1 MSEMI
6 VKAAKELQSRW
17 GRELCLVAVLCVSA
31 ALTCAADGEVTVGFR
46 ERGKVDVPTG
56 TTVTQDAPVWVS
68 HEGVLDKVGDGEWV
82 LPSAMVLSP
91 GKTEINVRDGSVTVP
106 AEAGTAPTLTEP
118 TDILNKAVF
127 WVDATR
133 NLVTSNGEDGVDYVL
148 AWKDVRETK
157 AAVPFDY
164 PRAVA
169 QYTVTNVPPQVRQN
183 DAGQDMVYF
192 GEYHSGRWMSF
203 VTPDSESTVKTI
215 SDIHHSFI
223 VYKAAHRYWYL
234 LGSHGGGVQ
243 TYHPF
248 VSGANLNDPYTAI
261 NSGTSRQTIGVRGY
275 LNGKAVDL
283 TEERVQAG
291 CKLLEHDFRGYLGV
305 VNDFAEGDY
314 TNRQGGEDLCEVVL
328 FTNRLTEVER
338 IQVEAWLMRK
348 WHLDGEAANLSFAV
362 ARGAAVNVDDGKSPI
377 VSGEGRV
384 VKRGETTATFPDLGD
399 APAFTG
405 TLAIEGGTMVMR
417 DDVAVEAAA
426 GHRIHA
432 GRVADGD
439 HLSYFS
445 DAGNG
450 TFAKSGAGSVLLES
464 VPDDVKRIDVQGG
477 VLTLAAS
484 AVATTV
490 ATGSLDAVIQDGS
503 FETYTSLGFDSARET
518 PKTACGWTYGRV
530 PEDTVSDSYA
540 LIWNAK
546 RGSNPWNMPHNSADG
561 ECVMIFRYNSYA
573 YTEVTIPQDGTYE
586 LSFAVSRRANGYPY
600 LDAYFGRDAE
610 SLALVTRAVC
620 LDGNT
625 YTYQSATLPDVKAG
639 TYRLEFRSVANGSFS
654 PLLDDVK
661 VRLVSRPDAAFLIP
675 NGGFEVIDTLPVAY
689 ATSANT
695 VNKSNVPRGWSLTSS
710 PRLGLALSGVTNN
723 NGVAYQRIG
732 DLREGRVQLFMASTG
747 MVAVATFKPTRT
759 GTFLLQAD
767 IGRWVYTNNYRYD
780 GAEFP
785 EIPHVHAVIKIG
797 DADEVQLGGLSRDY
811 QRMKTMTW
819 PTTFTITDTNAT
831 VTLTVSNSVWNAVAM
846 LDNFAFLPYVAN
858 ENLIVDG
865 GFEGTGTWTL
875 SAPEREPDPSIYR
888 SCSST
893 IRLYTDNP
901 QFYGYD
907 KYEGGKRLHLT
918 DRAFATQE
926 ITFPTAGRYRL
937 RFHSTERAD
946 SRYTPENKGLCPYRA
961 WIARDGVTN
970 VIGRST
976 SSTSNFVA
984 HTWRFTVPDAS
995 APWTFGFEAVN
1006 EVTSSNR
1013 DRAVL
1018 IDGVSIV
1025 KESMDLAETPDLPE
1039 KLDIAV
1045 AADAQLRLEFTGTN
1059 RINRL
1064 TLGGVPVSGIV
1075 SAQTHPAFITGDGA
1089 FEILPKGTMLI
1100 FR

>member
-1 MSEMI
+1 MRFI
-6 VKAAKELQSRW
+6 VFACVAGIAAHA
-17 GRELCLVAVLCVSA
+17 VAESVA
-31 ALTCAADGEVTVGFR
+31 VGFR
-46 ERGKVDVPTG
+46 ERGKVDVPAG
-56 TTVTQDAPVWVS
+56 TTATQSGAVWVS
-68 HEGVLDKVGDGEWV
+68 HEGTLDKVGGGEWV
-82 LPSAMVLSP
+82 LPPAMVLSP

-106 AEAGTAPTLTEP
+106 AEAGVAPTLTEP

-133 NLVTSNGEDGVDYVL
+133 NLVTSNGQDGVDYVL
-148 AWKDVRETK
+148 MWKDARETK
-157 AAVPFDY
+157 SAVPFDY

-169 QYTVTNVPPQVRQN
+169 KYTVTNMPPQVRQN
-183 DAGQDMVYF
+183 AAGQDMVYF

-203 VTPDSESTVKTI
+203 VAPDSESTVKTI
-215 SDIHHSFI
+215 SGIHHSFI
-223 VYKAAHRYWYL
+223 VYKAAHSYWYL

-248 VSGANLNDPYTAI
+248 VSGANLNEPYTAI

-283 TEERVQAG
+283 TEERVLAG
-291 CKLLEHDFRGYLGV
+291 CKLLEHDFRGYLGT

-314 TNRQGGEDLCEVVL
+314 ANRQGGEDLCEVVL

-348 WHLDGEAANLSFAV
+348 WHLDGESANLSFAV
-362 ARGAAVNVDDGKSPI
+362 ARGASVNVDDGKSPI
-377 VSGEGRV
+377 VFGEGRV

-405 TLAIEGGTMVMR
+405 TLVIEGGTMVMR

-426 GHRIHA
+426 GKRIHA

-450 TFAKSGAGSVLLES
+450 TFAKSGAGCVLLES
-464 VPDDVKRIDVQGG
+464 VPDDVKRIDVQSG
-477 VLTLAAS
+477 VLALAAP

-503 FETYTSLGFDSARET
+503 FETYTSLAFDTSSKNA
-518 PKTACGWTYGRV
+518 PKTECGWTYGRK
-530 PEDTVSDSYA
+530 EGDTTDSYT
-540 LIWNAK
+540 LIWNAI
-546 RGSNPWNMPHNSADG
+546 RGGDAWGLPHISADG

-586 LSFAVSRRANGYPY
+586 LSFAVSRRSSGYPY

-620 LDGNT
+620 LDGNA

-639 TYRLEFRSVANGSFS
+639 TYRLEFRSVANSNLS
-654 PLLDDVK
+654 PLLDNVK
-661 VRLVSRPDAAFLIP
+661 VRLVSRPGAAFLIP

-689 ATSANT
+689 APFANT
-695 VNKSNVPRGWSLTSS
+695 VNKDNVARGWNLTKS
-710 PRLGLALSGVTNN
+710 PRLGLALSDVTNN
-723 NGVAYQRIG
+723 NNVAYQRTG

-747 MVAVATFKPTRT
+747 TVAVATFKPTRT
-759 GTFLLQAD
+759 GTFRLQAD

-785 EIPHVHAVIKIG
+785 GTPHVHAVIKIG
-797 DADEVQLGGLSRDY
+797 DADEVRLGDLSRDY
-811 QRMKTMTW
+811 QRMETMTW
-819 PTTFTITDTNAT
+819 PTAFTITDTNAT
-831 VTLTVSNSVWNAVAM
+831 VTLTVSNSAWNAVAM

-901 QFYGYD
+901 QYYGYD
-907 KYEGGKRLHLT
+907 KYEGAKRLHLT

-1006 EVTSSNR
+1006 EVTASNR

-1025 KESMDLAETPDLPE
+1025 RESMDLAETPDLPE
-1039 KLDIAV
+1039 KLDITV
-1045 AADAQLRLEFTGTN
+1045 AADAQLRLEFTGTK

-1064 TLGGVPVSGIV
+1064 TLGGVFVSGIV

-1089 FEILPKGTMLI
+1089 FEILPKGTILL